1 MELWNGQKWGPH
13 SSFFQINKSLSLLY
27 ICGYIWI
34 ILNHTIILFRNSRN
48 SQWASPR
55 VWNSCCGSLTSWLLC
70 SCRFRSF
77 LKPLK
82 RPLGNVVIRL
92 PPRFS
97 FNKLRLRLWSS
108 NTSASRLASWFC
120 CRFNSSKQL
129 NPRKS
134 PEWSLWSLLPSNF
147 RLRIERLQQ
156 KNNAGSVDS
165 SFSARSRISNLLK
178 PLWKTFG
185 GNAGNACN
193 LLCETSKLVRFSRS
207 NSLESHFLRL
217 LWLKSITDKFNLS
230 KRPGGNSS
238 NAFWLRFS
246 NFKELKFLR
255 LWMQVGN
262 PINGFG
268 SHMAPL
274 PTIRQWEG
282 AHHKPGNLWF
292 SKGPCE
298 LFRWE

>member
-1 MELWNGQKWGPH
+1 MKRSQLLIFETKKNFKDDVWLIPFRGISSQSYPLEIQWPFTRNGKW
-13 SSFFQINKSLSLLY
+13 
-27 ICGYIWI
+27 
-34 ILNHTIILFRNSRN
+34 T
-48 SQWASPR
+48 SPR
-55 VWNSCCGSLTSWLLC
+55 VCKSCCGSLTSWLLC

-82 RPLGNVVIRL
+82 RSLGNVVSRL

-97 FNKLRLRLWSS
+97 FNPLRLRLW
-108 NTSASRLASWFC
+108 
-120 CRFNSSKQL
+120 
-129 NPRKS
+129 
-134 PEWSLWSLLPSNF
+134 
-147 RLRIERLQQ
+147 
-156 KNNAGSVDS
+156 
-165 SFSARSRISNLLK
+165 
-178 PLWKTFG
+178 KTFG
-185 GNAGNACN
+185 GNACN